1 MSDPHTLASF
11 AALPDD
17 ASRDAAMARAVGWRL
32 TTRMEPDRCEHEPG
46 HGYSI
51 PCWVRGD
58 VGPEP
63 ERDDPNVWWC
73 DTPPP
78 IFTGGDG
85 DPFANWHLL
94 AEVVRLVCDA
104 VAGPRGRDVAM
115 GYATLRLALDLVRDR
130 HTVSPDRRMTC
141 QSHTPH
147 RAACHAAVAA
157 GLVPREEA

>member
-78 IFTGGDG
+78 IFTGGDA
-85 DPFANWHLL
+85 DPFANWALL
-94 AEVVRLVCDA
+94 GAVVRLLCEGEN
-104 VAGPRGRDVAM
+104 AGVYDVLLTVIGHGAPGRPV
-115 GYATLRLALDLVRDR
+115 L
-130 HTVSPDRRMTC
+130 
-141 QSHTPH
+141 
-147 RAACHAAVAA
+147 RAACLAAVAA
-157 GLVPREEA
+157 GLVPREES